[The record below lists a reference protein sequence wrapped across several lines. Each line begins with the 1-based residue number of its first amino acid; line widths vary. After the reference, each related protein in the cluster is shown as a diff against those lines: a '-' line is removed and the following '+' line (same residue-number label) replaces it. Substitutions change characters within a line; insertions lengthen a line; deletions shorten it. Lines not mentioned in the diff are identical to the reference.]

1 MSLFPSIFL
10 YHFRFIF
17 VWRVRR
23 TFFPSFRMVFFYVLP
38 CDHGRDFFTS
48 IYVRIQSI
56 NQSHGESTINRA
68 DHPISYYPDKLVVV
82 VVVVVSHIQRIG
94 CQPEKTTLHG
104 GQSRSYQDGKLEH
117 RGDFTQEADLVR
129 KIFGAHGECQM
140 IAEVH
145 DIRRN
150 GGGRELCGGAGKIIV
165 DGVFPGRPS
174 WWYSP
179 ESRWRASGGSH
190 EEVRGKQVELGPSLT
205 TCHGYNPQMLGSDE
219 CQHYYIIM
227 LLAIKQTT
235 EWQGRR
241 QGLLRIIISGTNY

>member
-1 MSLFPSIFL
+1 MVSKGFPNVTTSGRQYNFGEKPSVILYTYINLHAGTPKPQSFLSKSPGLQCSIGSERELYKYINFVLLRFRIYAFVEAAALRSILLRYARAPIATRVFFLFFVVFEMSLFPSIFL

-38 CDHGRDFFTS
+38 CDHGRDCFTS
-48 IYVRIQSI
+48 IYVRFQSI
-56 NQSHGESTINRA
+56 SQSHGESTIAPTTRFPIIRTDLSRREVRA
-68 DHPISYYPDKLVVV
+68 S
-82 VVVVVSHIQRIG
+82 Q
-94 CQPEKTTLHG
+94 
-104 GQSRSYQDGKLEH
+104 
-117 RGDFTQEADLVR
+117 QEADLVR
-129 KIFGAHGECQM
+129 KICGAHGECQM

-179 ESRWRASGGSH
+179 ESR
-190 EEVRGKQVELGPSLT
+190 
-205 TCHGYNPQMLGSDE
+205 
-219 CQHYYIIM
+219 
-227 LLAIKQTT
+227 
-235 EWQGRR
+235 
-241 QGLLRIIISGTNY
+241 